1 MDCSRQPSRRPVVLL
16 TRGVGTLE
24 CWAPVKL
31 AEDLPYSTQKFRL
44 LCPGAWGKTKRL
56 QRGRKNR
63 MLSLLKSKSFRTFC
77 VGVEARF

>member
-1 MDCSRQPSRRPVVLL
+1 MR
-16 TRGVGTLE
+16 
-24 CWAPVKL
+24 L
-31 AEDLPYSTQKFRL
+31 AEDLPYPTQKFRL
-44 LCPGAWGKTKRL
+44 LCLGAWDKTKRR